1 MNGKTRQSEA
11 VDLYRPDDLQPSFW
25 AVCFT
30 ISLFIHM
37 AALGVLFFSPAG
49 ASKTDSLNTSKAIKV
64 DLVSFNPEVPASP
77 EKDGTGTEPESEPD
91 SGAVALKKEKSGEK
105 TQDKK
110 SDKKPEKEAVSVK
123 KGIRK
128 NISKDYE
135 LKTPDPPEPDV
146 KTSLKKKTF
155 DSEKVIEDAVN
166 RIAKDSE
173 NRRPKS
179 IEERI
184 ASLESQV
191 GDKTYKGRLSS
202 EAADQTGT
210 AADPGDFAPIEIY
223 QAEVAVAMKQNWAFS
238 REVAGQTEGLE
249 TRLVIKIMPEGKI
262 ADVWFEKR
270 SGNSYLDESAYKTV
284 MKADPLPP
292 LPEGYPHYH
301 LVLGFTPGGL
311 KR

>member
-1 MNGKTRQSEA
+1 R
-11 VDLYRPDDLQPSFW
+11 
-25 AVCFT
+25 
-30 ISLFIHM
+30 
-37 AALGVLFFSPAG
+37 
-49 ASKTDSLNTSKAIKV
+49 
-64 DLVSFNPEVPASP
+64 
-77 EKDGTGTEPESEPD
+77 
-91 SGAVALKKEKSGEK
+91 
-105 TQDKK
+105 
-110 SDKKPEKEAVSVK
+110 SDKKPDKEAVSVK

-166 RIAKDSE
+166 RIAEKTDKA
-173 NRRPKS
+173 RPRS

-184 ASLESQV
+184 ARMESEV
-191 GDKTYKGRLSS
+191 GDKTYKGRLGSS
-202 EAADQTGT
+202 AEEKNASG
-210 AADPGDFAPIEIY
+210 ADPEDFAPIEIY
-223 QAEVAVAMKQNWAFS
+223 QAEVAVAMKRNWAFS

-249 TRLVIKIMPEGKI
+249 TRLVIKILPDGKI